1 MRDEKEGRKKQA
13 NKIKQATIKAM
24 QRSTPKAVTFLK
36 KKELPQTYTYT
47 LYTVH
52 VHTMYTSDIYIHL
65 VHCTYIHTP
74 CTVYMY
80 TVHTMYTPHGCALVQ
95 SAVTT
100 LERRLRLLNTSEDSA
115 NLREEM

>member
-13 NKIKQATIKAM
+13 SKIKQTTIKAM

-52 VHTMYTSDIYIHL
+52 VHTMYA
-65 VHCTYIHTP
+65 
-74 CTVYMY
+74 
-80 TVHTMYTPHGCALVQ
+80 PHDCALVQ